1 MALMTVE
8 RLAYRIDELVRAI
21 GVSSST
27 VERRIADGTL
37 KTTKVFGV
45 RLIEA
50 ESVKALFE
58 PEKPCRQEHR

>member
-1 MALMTVE
+1 MTKE
-8 RLAYRIDELVRAI
+8 ATHSDLEPIEHLAYRIDELVRAI
-21 GVSSST
+21 GVSRST

-58 PEKPCRQEHR
+58 PRE